1 MYDESSA
8 LFPYYDR
15 VYYSIIATLKFMGV
29 IQCFSTI
36 LIENGVTAS
45 GFSLLDKEDFDDLG
59 LTKIGKKLI
68 VKMLPEIKG
77 TVPSE

>member
-1 MYDESSA
+1 
-8 LFPYYDR
+8 
-15 VYYSIIATLKFMGV
+15 MGA
-29 IQCFSTI
+29 IQFFLTI

-59 LTKIGKKLI
+59 LTKIGKRLI
-68 VKMLPEIKG
+68 VKMLPEIKR

>member
-1 MYDESSA
+1 
-8 LFPYYDR
+8 
-15 VYYSIIATLKFMGV
+15 MGD
-29 IQCFSTI
+29 IQFFSTI

-45 GFSLLDKEDFDDLG
+45 GFSLLDKEDFNDLG